1 MREIIRKL
9 CQLKSGQ
16 DVVAYCRL
24 VETRGSTPQ
33 KAGAMMLVYP
43 DGEQEGTLGGGCVE
57 AEVKRRALAVLGSG
71 VSEVQSFQL
80 DSDYGWDDGLICGG
94 RMQVLIEPLG
104 GELESYFACLGDLME
119 QGVGFTEVVVF
130 DARSSGLQCPQ
141 SYLFDA
147 QENLR
152 ATLHT
157 ETSQS
162 IPTEIAQ
169 QLRALNQ
176 RPRAWAAKG
185 VAYLPSLP
193 RCRLLVV
200 GAGHIGQAVAQL
212 AADLEFDVWVG
223 DDRQEY
229 VNAERF
235 PRQKNCWW
243 VVFWSSSRI
252 WKSHPA
258 PTA

>member
-1 MREIIRKL
+1 M
-9 CQLKSGQ
+9 
-16 DVVAYCRL
+16 
-24 VETRGSTPQ
+24 
-33 KAGAMMLVYP
+33 
-43 DGEQEGTLGGGCVE
+43 
-57 AEVKRRALAVLGSG
+57 
-71 VSEVQSFQL
+71 
-80 DSDYGWDDGLICGG
+80 
-94 RMQVLIEPLG
+94 
-104 GELESYFACLGDLME
+104 
-119 QGVGFTEVVVF
+119 VVF

-212 AADLEFDVWVG
+212 AADLEFDVWVV

-235 PRQKNCWW
+235 PRAEKLLVGSISELLPNLEITPSTYCLIVTRGHNHDEEALHATINSDARYIGLIGSRRKVKLIYEDLMELGISTERLDRVYAPIGLDINSKTVPEIAVSNASQLIQVRNNPK
-243 VVFWSSSRI
+243 VGSRFDSSPS
-252 WKSHPA
+252 KM
-258 PTA
+258 PTVKLD